1 MGNNLYKSEPIDRYG
16 NYENTESRQRDANNL
31 PIEKPEFVAVD
42 SKIRKQTDALTGKEV
57 VEFFK
62 YYPELRRMIKDEN
75 IHPKVPPA
83 ALAIKPDETGNV
95 ETNYVGFQSQLCQA
109 PKQCTLLVLLITIK
123 TPS

>member
-1 MGNNLYKSEPIDRYG
+1 MIVIQKLGNNLYKSEPIDRYG

-75 IHPKVPPA
+75 I
-83 ALAIKPDETGNV
+83 
-95 ETNYVGFQSQLCQA
+95 QR
-109 PKQCTLLVLLITIK
+109 TLLELTALSITNDLKKTDTVLLIVCGGGAK
-123 TPS
+123 NKFMMKQ